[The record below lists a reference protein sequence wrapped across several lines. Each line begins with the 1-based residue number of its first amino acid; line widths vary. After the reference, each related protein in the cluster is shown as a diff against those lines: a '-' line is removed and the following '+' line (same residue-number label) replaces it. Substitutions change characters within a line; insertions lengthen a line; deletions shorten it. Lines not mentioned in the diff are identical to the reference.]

1 MTTTTTRPSKDT
13 TATTA
18 SPATPHARRG
28 MVLKALGYTLLTLFA
43 LLYLFPFII
52 QVGTSFKT
60 DPDATAAPLN
70 PFPSNFSTA
79 AYRQLFQQN
88 FALWA
93 QNSVIVTVL
102 VTTGRVFFDSLAG
115 YALARMKFRGRG
127 FVTTA
132 LIATMAVPGVVLLIP
147 KFLVIKQFGIYDSY
161 AGMIIPL
168 LADAAGV
175 FIMKQF
181 FETVPVSLEE
191 AARLDGCGP
200 FRTFWSVVLPIAR
213 PALITITIIS
223 FQSSWNELPHFLVS
237 RQDPN
242 LNTLTTGVAG
252 LLTGALGAGN
262 RYPLKLAAAVL
273 MTIPVA
279 VMFFIFQKRII
290 SGSLEGGVKE

>member
-1 MTTTTTRPSKDT
+1 MSTTTAPRTSTT
-13 TATTA
+13 TAA
-18 SPATPHARRG
+18 PSPGGSRG
-28 MVLKALGYTLLTLFA
+28 YRPLVLKSLGYSLLTVFA
-43 LLYLFPFII
+43 LMYLFPFVI
-52 QVGTSFKT
+52 QIGTSFKT
-60 DPDATAAPLN
+60 DPQATASPLN
-70 PFPSNFSTA
+70 PIPSTFTTA
-79 AYRQLFQQN
+79 AYQQLFEQD
-88 FALWA
+88 FPLWA

-102 VTTGRVFFDSLAG
+102 VTIGRVFFVSLAG
-115 YALARMKFRGRG
+115 YSLARLRFRGRG
-127 FVTTA
+127 LVTTA

-147 KFLVIKQFGIYDSY
+147 KFLVIKQFGIYDTY
-161 AGMIIPL
+161 AGMIVPL

-181 FETVPVSLEE
+181 FESVPVSLEE

-237 RQDPN
+237 RQDPD

-279 VMFFIFQKRII
+279 VMFFIFQRRII